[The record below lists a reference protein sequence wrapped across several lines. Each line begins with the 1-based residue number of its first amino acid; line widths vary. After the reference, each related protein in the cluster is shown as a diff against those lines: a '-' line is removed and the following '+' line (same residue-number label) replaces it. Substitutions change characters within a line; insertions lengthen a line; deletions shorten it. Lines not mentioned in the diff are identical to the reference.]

1 MLCNAEIN
9 LLEYNLLWNQRYT
22 SDCLFLLIQ
31 KYVSDLLPLFAIFP
45 YLYSKIRNIFPM
57 KIDDMGKAIKFRR
70 EFLNLR
76 QEDLAE
82 MSGITS
88 RTIHLIES
96 GTGNPS
102 IETLEKLA
110 TILGM
115 ELLLQ
120 VKKPE

>member
-1 MLCNAEIN
+1 M
-9 LLEYNLLWNQRYT
+9 
-22 SDCLFLLIQ
+22 
-31 KYVSDLLPLFAIFP
+31 AI
-45 YLYSKIRNIFPM
+45 
-57 KIDDMGKAIKFRR
+57 DEMGKALKFRR

-102 IETLEKLA
+102 VETLEKLA
-110 TILGM
+110 TVLGM
-115 ELLLQ
+115 ELVLQ
-120 VKKPE
+120 VKKPN

>member
-1 MLCNAEIN
+1 M
-9 LLEYNLLWNQRYT
+9 
-22 SDCLFLLIQ
+22 
-31 KYVSDLLPLFAIFP
+31 
-45 YLYSKIRNIFPM
+45 NIEE
-57 KIDDMGKAIKFRR
+57 MGKSLKFRR
-70 EFLNLR
+70 EFFNLR

-102 IETLEKLA
+102 VETLEKLA
-110 TILGM
+110 TVLGM

-120 VKKPE
+120 VKKPN

>member
-1 MLCNAEIN
+1 MSIGE
-9 LLEYNLLWNQRYT
+9 
-22 SDCLFLLIQ
+22 
-31 KYVSDLLPLFAIFP
+31 
-45 YLYSKIRNIFPM
+45 
-57 KIDDMGKAIKFRR
+57 MGKVMKFRR

-102 IETLEKLA
+102 VETLEKLA
-110 TILGM
+110 TVLGM

-120 VKKPE
+120 VKKSV

>member
-1 MLCNAEIN
+1 M
-9 LLEYNLLWNQRYT
+9 
-22 SDCLFLLIQ
+22 
-31 KYVSDLLPLFAIFP
+31 
-45 YLYSKIRNIFPM
+45 NIEE
-57 KIDDMGKAIKFRR
+57 MGKSLKFRR

-102 IETLEKLA
+102 VETLEKLV
-110 TILGM
+110 TVLGM

-120 VKKPE
+120 VKKPN

>member
-1 MLCNAEIN
+1 M
-9 LLEYNLLWNQRYT
+9 
-22 SDCLFLLIQ
+22 
-31 KYVSDLLPLFAIFP
+31 
-45 YLYSKIRNIFPM
+45 NIEE
-57 KIDDMGKAIKFRR
+57 MGKALKFRR

-102 IETLEKLA
+102 VETLEKLA
-110 TILGM
+110 TVLGM

-120 VKKPE
+120 VKKSN